1 MNSNDNVHE
10 HHRERMLEKFL
21 LASDSFADHE
31 ILEVLLY
38 SVIKRQDTNPL
49 AHRILRYFN
58 SLTDLFDADVK
69 TLMKIDGVGKRVAV
83 HLKSIGLLYNRM
95 KKDKNKPV
103 CRCDSLGSLKSVLL
117 DYFSNS
123 KTEKFAIMLFDKNKN
138 HLSTFF
144 LSSGEFDRIF
154 INTSSV
160 ISDILVKNPKFIVLA
175 HNHTSNIAEPS
186 SSDDLSTIKFN
197 MLLGLHG
204 ISLFDHVI
212 VTDNSFFSYFGSGRL
227 NAIQKTGD
235 FNKIIQ
241 NITQNGEKL

>member
-10 HHRERMLEKFL
+10 HHRERMVEKFL
-21 LASDSFADHE
+21 TSSESFADHE
-31 ILEVLLY
+31 VLEVLLY

-58 SLTDLFDADVK
+58 NLTDLFNADVK
-69 TLMKIDGVGKRVAV
+69 TLMKIDGVGKKVAV
-83 HLKSIGLLYNRM
+83 YLKSIGLLYNCLQKER
-95 KKDKNKPV
+95 KTTP
-103 CRCDSLGSLKSVLL
+103 CRCDSLGSLKPVLL
-117 DYFSNS
+117 DYFNSS
-123 KTEKFAIMLFDKNKN
+123 KTERFAIMLFNKNKN

-160 ISDILVKNPKFIVLA
+160 ISDILVKTPKYVVLA

-197 MLLGLHG
+197 LLLDLHG
-204 ISLFDHVI
+204 ITLFDHVI
-212 VTDNSFFSYFGSGRL
+212 VTENSFYSYY
-227 NAIQKTGD
+227 
-235 FNKIIQ
+235 
-241 NITQNGEKL
+241 NICRI

>member
-10 HHRERMLEKFL
+10 HHRERMVEKFL
-21 LASDSFADHE
+21 SSAESFADHE

-58 SLTDLFDADVK
+58 NLTDLFNADVK
-69 TLMKIDGVGKRVAV
+69 TLMKIDGVGKKVAV
-83 HLKSIGLLYNRM
+83 HLKSIGLLYNRLQKE
-95 KKDKNKPV
+95 KKKTA
-103 CRCDSLGSLKSVLL
+103 CRCNSLSSLKPILL
-117 DYFSNS
+117 DYFSSS
-123 KTEKFAIMLFDKNKN
+123 KTETFAVMLFDKNKN

-144 LSSGEFDRIF
+144 LTSGEFDRIF

-160 ISDILVKNPKFIVLA
+160 ISDILVKTPKYVVLA

-186 SSDDLSTIKFN
+186 SSDDLATIKFN
-197 MLLGLHG
+197 MLLDLHG

-212 VTDNSFFSYFGSGRL
+212 VTDNSFYSYFGSGRL
-227 NAIQKTGD
+227 SAIQKTGD
-235 FNKIIQ
+235 LNKILQ

>member
-1 MNSNDNVHE
+1 MV
-10 HHRERMLEKFL
+10 EKFL
-21 LASDSFADHE
+21 SSAESFADHE

-49 AHRILRYFN
+49 AHKILRYFN
-58 SLTDLFDADVK
+58 NLNDLFNAEVK
-69 TLMKIDGVGKRVAV
+69 TLMKIDGVGKKVAV
-83 HLKSIGLLYNRM
+83 YLKSIGLLYNRM
-95 KKDKNKPV
+95 KDEKKATV
-103 CRCDSLGSLKSVLL
+103 CRCDSLNTLKPVLL
-117 DYFSNS
+117 DYFGGS
-123 KTEKFAIMLFDKNKN
+123 KTETFAILLFDKNKN
-138 HLSTFF
+138 HLSTFS

-160 ISDILVKNPKFIVLA
+160 ISDILVKAPKYVVLA

-197 MLLGLHG
+197 MLLDLHG
-204 ISLFDHVI
+204 ITLFDHVI
-212 VTDNSFFSYFGSGRL
+212 VTENSFYSYFGSGRL

-235 FNKIIQ
+235 LNKILQ